1 MGRVSFQKIGGR
13 MNIKV
18 TARHFSASEALQEK
32 VQDVAENLQK
42 FYPNITDI
50 TVILDAEKKNLRRCE
65 FIVNILHHTI
75 TAEGE
80 EENMGKALEIAIER
94 IERQLKKENEKLK
107 SHKAQPMA
115 SVVV

>member
-1 MGRVSFQKIGGR
+1 

-18 TARHFSASEALQEK
+18 TARHFNASEALQQK
-32 VQDVAENLQK
+32 VQEEAERLQR

-50 TVILDAEKKNLRRCE
+50 TVILDAEKKNLRRAE
-65 FIVNILHHTI
+65 FIVNILHNTI

-94 IERQLKKENEKLK
+94 AERQLKKENEKLK
-107 SHKAQPMA
+107 DHKAQPVA
-115 SVVV
+115 SLVV